1 MIYQCLACDS
11 TFHETDQTRSEQ
23 RDGLCPSC
31 GNEDLKE
38 VKPLEVDAFG
48 IDLETLAVA
57 VGRYGYDSKRA
68 AYEVS
73 EVVIKN
79 LALDDKKRFEEYQE
93 QNNPCR

>member
-31 GNEDLKE
+31 ANEDLKE
-38 VKPLEVDAFG
+38 VKPLEVDAFE
-48 IDLETLAVA
+48 IDIESLADVA
-57 VGRYGYDSKRA
+57 KQGMRADFAGRWA
-68 AYEVS
+68 AEQ
-73 EVVIKN
+73 VIKN
-79 LALDDKKRFEEYQE
+79 LTPDSKKRFKEYQE

>member
-11 TFHETDQTRSEQ
+11 AFHETDQTRSEQ

-31 GNEDLKE
+31 GDEDLKE

-57 VGRYGYDSKRA
+57 VGRYGYDLSL
-68 AYEVS
+68 
-73 EVVIKN
+73 IHI
-79 LALDDKKRFEEYQE
+79 
-93 QNNPCR
+93 